1 MMLIDSETLSRMT
14 TDKGQNLMDISM
26 QKPAMLI
33 FLRHFG
39 CNFCREAM
47 ADLGKLRPSLIKQ
60 NIELV
65 LVHMGENA
73 IAEEYFKKFNLAG
86 VSHISDI
93 NCIFYKA
100 FGLVK
105 GTSAQ
110 LFGFQSWVRGFTTVA
125 KYGSDLG
132 EQLGDSFQMP
142 GSFMVFS
149 GEVRDSYIH
158 KRASDRPDYMK
169 LAHCCDFG

>member
-1 MMLIDSETLSRMT
+1 MLRIDSDTLTHMT
-14 TDKGQNLMDISM
+14 TDKGQTLMDISM
-26 QKPAMLI
+26 RKPVMMI

-47 ADLGKLRPSLIKQ
+47 ADLGKLRPSLVKQ

-65 LVHMGENA
+65 LVHMAENDTA
-73 IAEEYFKKFNLAG
+73 QDYFKKFNLDG

-100 FGLVK
+100 FGLLK
-105 GTSAQ
+105 GTSKQ
-110 LFGFQSWVRGFTTVA
+110 LFGLSSFIRGFTTVA

-132 EQLGDSFQMP
+132 QHLGDSFQMP
-142 GSFMVFS
+142 GAFMVFA
-149 GEVRDSYIH
+149 GEVRDSFIH

-169 LAHCCDFG
+169 LANCCDFG